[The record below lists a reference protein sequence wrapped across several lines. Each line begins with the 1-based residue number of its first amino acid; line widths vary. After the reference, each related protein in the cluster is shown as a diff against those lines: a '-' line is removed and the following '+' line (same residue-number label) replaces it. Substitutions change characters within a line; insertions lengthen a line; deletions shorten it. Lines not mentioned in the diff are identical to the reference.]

1 MYANSVN
8 KRLPMSPDLARD
20 ILMLHYVPG
29 RAWDGLSIL
38 ELRFVAFF
46 LVLYFACARYKEAAR
61 IKMENIRV
69 TNSGNVMIL
78 FYKAKNNQF
87 GYQRAAYI
95 LLSGHKYL
103 CPVLILRTYLEKLV
117 AAGGSRFLFTSF
129 DGEGNILPDSTFSY
143 DNAKHFFKNALVRV
157 GVEEAELGHYGLHS
171 NHIGAATSASN
182 NLSELELQRSGRWQD
197 PNSAKGYVCSSE
209 KSLSKMSKVLNKQ
222 MSKRK

>member
-103 CPVLILRTYLEKLV
+103 CPVLILRTYLEKQEVLDSCLPLLMV
-117 AAGGSRFLFTSF
+117 KVIFCLIRHSLMIMPSISSRML
-129 DGEGNILPDSTFSY
+129 
-143 DNAKHFFKNALVRV
+143 
-157 GVEEAELGHYGLHS
+157 
-171 NHIGAATSASN
+171 
-182 NLSELELQRSGRWQD
+182 W
-197 PNSAKGYVCSSE
+197 
-209 KSLSKMSKVLNKQ
+209 
-222 MSKRK
+222 